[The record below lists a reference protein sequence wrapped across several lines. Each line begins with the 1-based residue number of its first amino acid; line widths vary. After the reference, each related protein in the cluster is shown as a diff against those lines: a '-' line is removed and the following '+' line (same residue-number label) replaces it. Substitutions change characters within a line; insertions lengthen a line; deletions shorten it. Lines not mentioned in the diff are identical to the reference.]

1 MLCRKQLHDYQHFA
15 AGYIIEK
22 QRSFLMLDMGLGKTI
37 STLTAITDLLDS
49 CTVNRV
55 LIVAPLRVAQSVWKQ
70 ETVKW
75 SHTKHLSVSL
85 ALGTPTQRKAA
96 IFSDSEICVIN
107 RENIVWLMSVLNAKT
122 WPFDMLVIDESS
134 SFKNASTKRF
144 KALKKVAPLCE
155 YWVNLSATPSP
166 NSLLELWPQC
176 YFLDYGE
183 ALGKTMTAYKTRFFN
198 SDYMGYSFEP
208 REGAADK
215 IRALISDRSMSMK
228 ASDYLNTQEPV
239 YIDIP
244 VELPAATVEQ
254 YEELQ
259 KEMVLDFENDSVEIM
274 NAANL
279 AGKLLQICNGAIYT
293 ETSHEILHDEK
304 LNTLAELIEQNPNEN
319 IFLAYNFKTDCDRI
333 LERFPQA
340 VKMENDKTVRDWNNG
355 KIKLLITHPA
365 SCGHGLNLQDGG
377 SMIVWFGLTW
387 SLELYLQLNGRI
399 NRQGQKELVRI
410 VHIIAS
416 SELLE
421 NDTIEKQV
429 LEVLKSKDETQS
441 KTIEFFKRLIA

>member
-1 MLCRKQLHDYQHFA
+1 MLSREQLHDYQQVA
-15 AGYIIEK
+15 ADYIIEK
-22 QRSFLMLDMGLGKTI
+22 QRSFLMLDLGLGKTI

-49 CTVNRV
+49 CAVNRV

-70 ETVKW
+70 EVSKW
-75 SHTKHLSVSL
+75 SHTKHLKVSL

-96 IFSDSEICVIN
+96 IFSNSDICVIN
-107 RENIVWLMSVLNAKT
+107 RENVAWLLSVLTAKT

-208 REGAADK
+208 KEGAPDK
-215 IRALISDRSMSMK
+215 IRALISYRTISMK
-228 ASDYLNTQEPV
+228 ASDYLNTKDPV
-239 YIDIP
+239 FIDIAVP
-244 VELPAATVEQ
+244 LPAETIEQ
-254 YEELQ
+254 YDELQ
-259 KEMVLDFENDSVEIM
+259 KELVLDFEDDSIEVM

-293 ETSHEILHDEK
+293 ETSHEVLHDEK
-304 LNTLAELIEQNPNEN
+304 LNALAELIEQNPNEN

-340 VKMENDKTVRDWNNG
+340 VKMEGDKTVTDWNAG
-355 KIKLLITHPA
+355 KIKLLIAHPA
-365 SCGHGLNLQDGG
+365 SCGHGLNLQAGG
-377 SMIVWFGLTW
+377 SMVVWFGLTW

-410 VHIIAS
+410 VHI
-416 SELLE
+416 LTE
-421 NDTIEKQV
+421 NTIEERV

-441 KTIEFFKRLIA
+441 KTIEFFKRLIQ